1 MTCDFQTAAHFLQQI
16 LHRTNLCYIDELL
29 IDHRQVDNL
38 VERGNIPKNRAKNSS
53 KRTCPVSLRAVQHD

>member
-1 MTCDFQTAAHFLQQI
+1 MMCDFQTAAHFLQQI

>member
-1 MTCDFQTAAHFLQQI
+1 MCDFQMAAHFLQQI